1 MFLTILKKLF
11 LGLLFF
17 QAWVTQAQVW
27 KPTSASIT
35 FKIKHA
41 LGATAD
47 GSFKGLVGTVVF
59 DPKELS
65 NATIKASIDAKT
77 IDTDLKIRDKNLR
90 SEEYFDVEKYPKIT
104 MVSQKFEKGA
114 KENDYVGTFSLTL
127 KKTTKV
133 IKIPFSFVQNGT
145 TAQMKSTF
153 QLNRVDYEIGEKSSL
168 LGDVATISI
177 TLNVQQ

>member
-1 MFLTILKKLF
+1 MLLKLANKIFFLALF
-11 LGLLFF
+11 LVVLT
-17 QAWVTQAQVW
+17 TQAQVW

-47 GSFKGLVGTVVF
+47 GSFKGFVGTVVF

-77 IDTDLKIRDKNLR
+77 IDTDLKIRDKTLR
-90 SEEYFDVEKYPKIT
+90 SDEYFDVEKYPKIT
-104 MVSQKFEKGA
+104 MVSQKFEKGV
-114 KENDYVGTFSLTL
+114 KENDYLGTFSLTL
-127 KKTTKV
+127 KKTTKI

-153 QLNRVDYEIGEKSSL
+153 QLNRVEYEIGEKSSL

>member
-1 MFLTILKKLF
+1 MLLKLANKIFFLVLF
-11 LGLLFF
+11 LVVLT
-17 QAWVTQAQVW
+17 TQAQVW
-27 KPTSASIT
+27 KPTSDSIT

-47 GSFKGLVGTVVF
+47 GSFKGFVGTVVF

-77 IDTDLKIRDKNLR
+77 IDTDLKIRDKTLR
-90 SEEYFDVEKYPKIT
+90 SDEYFDVEKYPKIT
-104 MVSQKFEKGA
+104 MVSQKFEKGV

-127 KKTTKV
+127 KKTTKI

-153 QLNRVDYEIGEKSSL
+153 QLNRVEYEIGEKSSL

>member
-1 MFLTILKKLF
+1 MLLTSVKKLF
-11 LGLLFF
+11 FGAMLLL
-17 QAWVTQAQVW
+17 ALTSQAQVW
-27 KPTSASIT
+27 KPTSASIN

-41 LGATAD
+41 LGATAE
-47 GSFKGLVGTVVF
+47 GSFKGFVGAVVF

-65 NATIKASIDAKT
+65 SATIKASIDAKT
-77 IDTDLKIRDKNLR
+77 IDTDLKIRDKTLR
-90 SEEYFDVEKYPKIT
+90 SDEYFDVEKYPKIT
-104 MVSQKFEKGA
+104 MVSQKFEKGS

-153 QLNRVDYEIGEKSSL
+153 QLNRVEYEIGEKSSL